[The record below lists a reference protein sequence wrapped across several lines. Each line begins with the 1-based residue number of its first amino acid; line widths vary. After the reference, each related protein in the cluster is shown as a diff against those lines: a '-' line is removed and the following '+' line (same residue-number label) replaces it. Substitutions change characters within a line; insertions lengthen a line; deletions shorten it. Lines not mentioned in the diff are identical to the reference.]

1 MLRTIRL
8 RCVFCIGRR
17 KKVKLDYIE
26 PVYSFISLC
35 KEGNKIRNLNLNF
48 FFFFRCCCRTG
59 EFFKLI
65 FLLLLSGLHKIE
77 KEIDPPSSDFVL
89 FRLIAQ
95 GQRNKLIFFF
105 LFLSRLVYINS
116 PLLRNDCDFFFFF
129 FLSFLVVFLC
139 CFCCCS
145 LIYLFHSE
153 PLSGVFRSVR
163 LMMHAALKYVR
174 ISPQFRQLAAF
185 HVTINRRD

>member
-48 FFFFRCCCRTG
+48 IFFFRCCCRTG

-65 FLLLLSGLHKIE
+65 LLLLLSGLHKIE

-116 PLLRNDCDFFFFF
+116 PLLRNDCDFFIL
-129 FLSFLVVFLC
+129 LSFFPRLF
-139 CFCCCS
+139 S
-145 LIYLFHSE
+145 LLLLLL
-153 PLSGVFRSVR
+153 LSYIFIPQRALIRSLPVR
-163 LMMHAALKYVR
+163 SFDDAR
-174 ISPQFRQLAAF
+174 SS
-185 HVTINRRD
+185 